1 MAAQLVETL
10 TFPVTGMT
18 CAACASSVESMISTQ
33 AGIEKA
39 EVNYATQSVK
49 VAFNPDRILRSLL
62 RKDEKFQ
69 QVVRL
74 YACYQVSLGKR
85 PQELESIYETSFK
98 SICNWVNRLNEG
110 GIEALIDKVKPGR
123 NNRLETNELQ
133 GIKAILLTKKPD
145 DYGYNSAT
153 WTGPLLIDLIKKEY
167 QVDYKKAQIYN
178 ILKKLGL
185 TFQKGKGIYPEA
197 EDREEK
203 VNALKKTPGVKRS

>member
-1 MAAQLVETL
+1 L
-10 TFPVTGMT
+10 
-18 CAACASSVESMISTQ
+18 I
-33 AGIEKA
+33 IK
-39 EVNYATQSVK
+39 NYT
-49 VAFNPDRILRSLL
+49 PEELRSLL

-69 QVVRL
+69 QAVRL

-110 GIEALIDKVKPGR
+110 GVEALIDKVKPGR
-123 NNRLETNELQ
+123 NNRLGPKELQ
-133 GIKAILLTKKPD
+133 HIRAVLLDKRPD

-153 WTGPLLIDLIKKEY
+153 WTGPLLIGFIKKEY
-167 QVDYKKAQIYN
+167 DVEYKKAQIYN

-197 EDREEK
+197 EDRAEK
-203 VNALKKTPGVKRS
+203 VDALKFRTLNF